1 MLLRNKYILDCL
13 ILRLGNIQSD
23 NMTIHKSTVKLNIN
37 RDRGS
42 GTIYLKKELVEK
54 LVPPGENKTSGIIPN
69 VDLLALYDDEKD
81 ELTIREPK

>member
-1 MLLRNKYILDCL
+1 
-13 ILRLGNIQSD
+13 
-23 NMTIHKSTVKLNIN
+23 MTTHKSTLKLNISKE
-37 RDRGS
+37 RGS

-54 LVPPGENKTSGIIPN
+54 IVPPGENKTSGIIPN

>member
-1 MLLRNKYILDCL
+1 MLLRNKYILYCL

-23 NMTIHKSTVKLNIN
+23 HMTTHKSTVKLNISKE
-37 RDRGS
+37 RGS

-54 LVPPGENKTSGIIPN
+54 IVPPGENKTSGIIPN